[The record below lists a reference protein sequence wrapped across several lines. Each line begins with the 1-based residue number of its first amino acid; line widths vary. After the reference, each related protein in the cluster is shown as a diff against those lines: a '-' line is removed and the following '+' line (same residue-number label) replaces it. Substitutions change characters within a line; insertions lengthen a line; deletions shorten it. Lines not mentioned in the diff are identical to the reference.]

1 MKAFNKYFLLSLLFM
16 GTVSIIQAQSQTAPW
31 TEDFESHP
39 AAFVPTAIST
49 NGWSSPSPA
58 SVPEWNIDNFGG
70 TGSSNT
76 GPSGAFSGT
85 TFALVETS
93 GSGSHLAELISPVV
107 DVTALT
113 TPGLSFYYHMYGAD
127 MGTLSV
133 DAWDG
138 SAWVNVWSLSGQQQ
152 SSSNDPWALAIIDL
166 SNYVVNNTVQVRFTG
181 NDLSSGF
188 TGDMSID
195 DVTFSE
201 LVTCLPVTN
210 LAATN
215 TVGDTIQ
222 VSYTGSTSTPASSY
236 IIEYG
241 PGGFVPGT
249 GTVLSTTNTSESF
262 GGLGGCQT
270 WDFYVTPICTPGD
283 TGITTGPVSAS
294 YVGALTAPFLE
305 VFGGGSTPVC
315 WSQNQASTSN
325 QWKFTGTT
333 SYNTYNSSQAPSSVV
348 ADGSHFAWL
357 DFSYT
362 TANRI
367 LTMPEIDIS
376 GLPTAALSFWY
387 YSYASYN
394 ASSANNFLH
403 VEASDGAGNWNPV
416 TVIQQDAADWQ
427 FKLYDLASYAYGPNN
442 EFVQIRFRGEP
453 EVGGGTAFYN
463 DILLDNIKI
472 DELPTAACAPVM
484 APDTTDFEDGG
495 ALNACWEQ
503 ADTTLDNLD
512 WTVGTGPTGSNGTGP
527 SGASSGSY
535 YMYLESSPVASGD
548 SAILI
553 SPPINTANLA
563 DAPALYFNYHM
574 FGNDSMVL
582 RVEYEVFGSDSW
594 TTIWEQ
600 KGAVQSADTDP
611 YEEAY
616 VPIPNAIGSIMRL
629 RFTAVAGTNNGATPG
644 PGFAWQSDVA
654 IDDIRVQNVLA
665 NDVSITDIITPGNDC
680 GLGITP
686 VTIEVTNRGFNPQ
699 SNVPI
704 FVAVNGS
711 APVGATIPGPIP
723 GNGGTATVDVLVDMT
738 ALGHY
743 DVSSYTA
750 LSNDEVTTNDMMMA
764 TAYHQPHITTEYSEE
779 FEGADGYWYA
789 EGDWE
794 HGTPTGAVIDGAGA
808 GSEAFV
814 TSLSGNYSDA
824 TTSYLYSP
832 CFDLS
837 GMTTPILRFSI
848 NWDIEDDWDGAWI
861 EFSTGGANWTK
872 LGTNN
877 FSGQNW
883 YTDSITNNPLGWVW
897 NGTGANG
904 SQGWIDAIIDLSTYG
919 VTASQDTRFRFV
931 MSGDATVNNEGLGID
946 NFGIFDGCLDAV
958 LNETVMDESTAGSAD
973 GSIMLNPVAG
983 FGGYTFAW
991 SDGSTASSLSGLA
1004 PGTYDVTVTDAF
1016 GCTTTA
1022 SYTIGTSCPTDLG
1035 LSIVATPTFG
1045 DGTTDGSAQ
1054 VTATGGIAPYTYA
1067 WDNGIVDDNAFGL
1080 AAGDYTVVVTDAN
1093 GCTDTA
1099 MITIE
1104 TTYMISTDEI
1114 EGLTGLNIS
1123 PNPAKD
1129 YAQLNIAFDK
1139 SVDLTVRIAD
1149 VTGRVLETRNA
1160 GNTTAEEMRFDLS
1173 NLAEGVYF
1181 MQIIAD
1187 GQIATK
1193 RFVIVK

>member
-1 MKAFNKYFLLSLLFM
+1 MKALNKYFLIALLFL
-16 GTVSIIQAQSQTAPW
+16 GTVGMVQAQSQTAPW

-49 NGWSSPSPA
+49 NGWYSPSPP

-76 GPSGAFSGT
+76 GPAGAFSGT

-138 SAWVNVWSLSGQQQ
+138 STWVNVWSLSGQQQ
-152 SSSNDPWALAIIDL
+152 SSSNDPWALAIVDI
-166 SNYVVNNTVQVRFTG
+166 SSYIVNNTVQVRFTG

-210 LAATN
+210 LTAAN
-215 TVGDTIQ
+215 TVADTIQ
-222 VSYTGSTSTPASSY
+222 VSYAGSTSTPASSY

-241 PGGFVPGT
+241 PAGFALGT
-249 GTVLSTTNTSESF
+249 GTALSTTNTSESF

-333 SYNTYNSSQAPSSVV
+333 SYNTYNSSQAPNSVV

-362 TANRI
+362 TTNRI

-376 GLPTAALSFWY
+376 GLSTAALSFWY

-394 ASSANNFLH
+394 TASANNFLH
-403 VEASDGAGNWNPV
+403 VEASDGAGNWNLV
-416 TVIQQDAADWQ
+416 TVIQQDAVDWQ
-427 FKLYDLASYAYGPNN
+427 FKLYDLSTYAYGPNN

-453 EVGGGTAFYN
+453 EIGGGTAFYN
-463 DILLDNIKI
+463 DILIDNIKI
-472 DELPTAACAPVM
+472 DVFPTAACSPIM

-503 ADTTLDNLD
+503 SVDDNLD
-512 WTVGTGPTGSNGTGP
+512 WTINTGPTGSGGTGP
-527 SGASSGSY
+527 SGANSGSY
-535 YMYLESSPVASGD
+535 YAYLESSSPVATGD

-563 DAPALYFNYHM
+563 DAPAVYFSYHM
-574 FGNDSMVL
+574 FGNDSMIL
-582 RVEYEVFGSDSW
+582 RLEYEIFGSNSW
-594 TTIWEQ
+594 TTVWEQ
-600 KGAVQSADTDP
+600 TGAVQTAETDP

-616 VPIPNAIGSIMRL
+616 VPIPSAIGSLMRL

-644 PGFAWQSDVA
+644 VGFAWQSDMA

-665 NDVSITDIITPGNDC
+665 DDVAVTNIITPNNDC
-680 GLGITP
+680 GLGVTP
-686 VTIEVTNRGFNPQ
+686 VTIEVTNRGFNSQ
-699 SNVPI
+699 TNVPI

-711 APVGATIPGPIP
+711 NPVGAAIPGPIP

-743 DVSSYTA
+743 VVDAHTA
-750 LSNDEVTTNDMMMA
+750 LANDEVPSNDAMMA
-764 TAYHQPHITTEYSEE
+764 TAYHQPQVVGEYSEE

-794 HGTPTGAVIDGAGA
+794 HGTPAGSVITSAGA
-808 GSEAFV
+808 GSDAFV
-814 TSLSGNYSDA
+814 TSLTGNYSDA
-824 TTSYLYSP
+824 KTSYLYSP
-832 CFDLS
+832 CFNLS
-837 GMTTPILRFSI
+837 GMTNPFLRFSI
-848 NWDIEDDWDGAWI
+848 FWDVEDDWDGAWL
-861 EFSTGGANWTK
+861 EYSTGGAAWTK

-877 FSGQNW
+877 LSGQNW
-883 YTDSITNNPLGWVW
+883 YTDSISNNPYGWVW

-904 SQGWIDAIIDLSTYG
+904 SGGWVDAIIDLSTYG
-919 VTASQDTRFRFV
+919 VTATQDTRFRFV
-931 MSGDATVNNEGLGID
+931 MASDGSVNNEGLGID
-946 NFGIFDGCLDAV
+946 NFGIFDGCLDAI
-958 LNETVMDESTAGSAD
+958 LNETVVEESTPGTSD
-973 GSIMLNPVAG
+973 GSITLNPVGG

-991 SDGSTASSLSGLA
+991 SDGSTSNSISGLA
-1004 PGTYDVTVTDAF
+1004 PGTYDVTVTDQFNCA
-1016 GCTTTA
+1016 TIA
-1022 SYTIGTSCPTDLG
+1022 SYTIGTLCPADLG
-1035 LSIVATPTFG
+1035 LSTIANPTFG
-1045 DGTTDGSAQ
+1045 DGTSGGAATIS
-1054 VTATGGIAPYTYA
+1054 ATGGTAPYTFN
-1067 WDNGIVDDNAFGL
+1067 WDNGVTDDYAGGL

-1099 MITIE
+1099 VVTIE
-1104 TTYMISTDEI
+1104 TQYLLSTDNLD
-1114 EGLTGLNIS
+1114 GLTALNIA

-1129 YAQLNIAFDK
+1129 FAQLNIAFENA
-1139 SVDLTVRIAD
+1139 VELTVRIAD
-1149 VTGRVLETRNA
+1149 VTGRVLETRHA
-1160 GNTTAEEMRFDLS
+1160 GNTTAEEMRFDVS
-1173 NLAEGVYF
+1173 NLTEGVYF

-1187 GQIATK
+1187 GQTATK
-1193 RFVIVK
+1193 RFIVIK

>member
-1 MKAFNKYFLLSLLFM
+1 MKSLKTLFKVFMVLLLTSGSVSAQYVTVGTSTGVNTGTEQSPINIWYRSLHYQTVYTVAELQAAGFAPGAIIQEIGWDVVGSPLNPLPNYTIAM
-16 GTVSIIQAQSQTAPW
+16 GHTPNATSGTANYVPSANLTQVYNNASYAPIAGGFDMLVMSNPFVWNGTDNLVIDVCFDQVSNFDQSGTVSIFS
-31 TEDFESHP
+31 
-39 AAFVPTAIST
+39 ST
-49 NGWSSPSPA
+49 NGSTSIRSDLASQCGLLPSA
-58 SVPEWNIDNFGG
+58 SHAYKPVAQFLITNGAAPSCSMINNDLVASNI
-70 TGSSNT
+70 T
-76 GPSGAFSGT
+76 
-85 TFALVETS
+85 
-93 GSGSHLAELISPVV
+93 
-107 DVTALT
+107 DV
-113 TPGLSFYYHMYGAD
+113 
-127 MGTLSV
+127 
-133 DAWDG
+133 
-138 SAWVNVWSLSGQQQ
+138 SA
-152 SSSNDPWALAIIDL
+152 DL
-166 SNYVVNNTVQVRFTG
+166 SWTHPGT
-181 NDLSSGF
+181 
-188 TGDMSID
+188 
-195 DVTFSE
+195 
-201 LVTCLPVTN
+201 P
-210 LAATN
+210 
-215 TVGDTIQ
+215 
-222 VSYTGSTSTPASSY
+222 VSYM
-236 IIEYG
+236 IEYG
-241 PGGFVPGT
+241 PQGFTPGT
-249 GTVLSTTNTSESF
+249 GTMVSPNPTASPVTLSNLSAATDYSARVIAICGTAVGDTSFARAINFSTTCAATNIAPVTESF
-262 GGLGGCQT
+262 EGASVVCLSSSGGVLTSGGGWQNPG
-270 WDFYVTPICTPGD
+270 WVISNGNFYGPASPFEGSSFLLFNTEGAVAGSTD
-283 TGITTGPVSAS
+283 TLFMLPVDAS
-294 YVGALTAPFLE
+294 ALTSPFLDFAYYLE
-305 VFGGGSTPVC
+305 DNFGLAAFDMQIDSAGTWKSIFARST
-315 WSQNQASTSN
+315 NQGPE
-325 QWKFTGTT
+325 WKFASIDLTPYAGGNI
-333 SYNTYNSSQAPSSVV
+333 SIRIVGIQNGGYIGAP
-348 ADGSHFAWL
+348 AIDRL
-357 DFSYT
+357 
-362 TANRI
+362 RI
-367 LTMPEIDIS
+367 K
-376 GLPTAALSFWY
+376 
-387 YSYASYN
+387 
-394 ASSANNFLH
+394 
-403 VEASDGAGNWNPV
+403 EAPV
-416 TVIQQDAADWQ
+416 T
-427 FKLYDLASYAYGPNN
+427 
-442 EFVQIRFRGEP
+442 
-453 EVGGGTAFYN
+453 
-463 DILLDNIKI
+463 
-472 DELPTAACAPVM
+472 ACAAVM

-503 ADTTLDNLD
+503 ATLDNLD

-582 RVEYEVFGSDSW
+582 RVEYEIFGSDIW

-611 YEEAY
+611 YEEVY
-616 VPIPNAIGSIMRL
+616 LPIPSAASSIMRL

-644 PGFAWQSDVA
+644 VGFAWQSDIA

-665 NDVSITDIITPGNDC
+665 NDVAVTDIITPDNDC
-680 GLGITP
+680 GLGIQP
-686 VTIEVTNRGFNPQ
+686 VTIEVTNRGFNNQGNIP
-699 SNVPI
+699 V
-704 FVAVNGS
+704 FVAVNGG
-711 APVGATIPGPIP
+711 APVGATIVGPIP

-743 DVSSYTA
+743 DISANTI
-750 LSNDEVTTNDMMMA
+750 LPGDEVTTNDMMMA

-861 EFSTGGANWTK
+861 EYAVGGAGWTK

-897 NGTGANG
+897 NGTGTQG

-931 MSGDATVNNEGLGID
+931 MSGDETVNNEGLGID

-1022 SYTIGTSCPTDLG
+1022 SYTIGTSCPADLG

-1099 MITIE
+1099 MVTIE

>member
-1 MKAFNKYFLLSLLFM
+1 L
-16 GTVSIIQAQSQTAPW
+16 
-31 TEDFESHP
+31 
-39 AAFVPTAIST
+39 
-49 NGWSSPSPA
+49 SPA
-58 SVPEWNIDNFGG
+58 QDYTARVQAVCG
-70 TGSSNT
+70 T
-76 GPSGAFSGT
+76 A
-85 TFALVETS
+85 
-93 GSGSHLAELISPVV
+93 
-107 DVTALT
+107 
-113 TPGLSFYYHMYGAD
+113 
-127 MGTLSV
+127 
-133 DAWDG
+133 
-138 SAWVNVWSLSGQQQ
+138 
-152 SSSNDPWALAIIDL
+152 
-166 SNYVVNNTVQVRFTG
+166 
-181 NDLSSGF
+181 
-188 TGDMSID
+188 
-195 DVTFSE
+195 
-201 LVTCLPVTN
+201 
-210 LAATN
+210 
-215 TVGDTIQ
+215 VGDTSFAAA
-222 VSYTGSTSTPASSY
+222 VN
-236 IIEYG
+236 
-241 PGGFVPGT
+241 F
-249 GTVLSTTNTSESF
+249 TTLCATF
-262 GGLGGCQT
+262 
-270 WDFYVTPICTPGD
+270 
-283 TGITTGPVSAS
+283 
-294 YVGALTAPFLE
+294 TAPYTENFA
-305 VFGGGSTPVC
+305 GGATPNC
-315 WSQNQASTSN
+315 WSQSAVVGGPWLFSGNPGYDASGLQSHT
-325 QWKFTGTT
+325 
-333 SYNTYNSSQAPSSVV
+333 
-348 ADGSHFAWL
+348 ADGSHFAWV
-357 DFSYT
+357 DFSSPT
-362 TANRI
+362 DQQVVLEVNTVDVSA
-367 LTMPEIDIS
+367 
-376 GLPTAALSFWY
+376 LPSAALSFWH
-387 YSYASYN
+387 YSYFTN
-394 ASSANNFLH
+394 TSSSNNFLY
-403 VEASDGAGNWNPV
+403 VQAQDAGGNWD
-416 TVIQQDAADWQ
+416 TLATIQQNDPDWQ
-427 FKLYDLASYAYGPNN
+427 FKLYDLGNYINN
-442 EFVQIRFRGEP
+442 GLVKVRFMADYEGT
-453 EVGGGTAFYN
+453 GTAFYN
-463 DILLDNIKI
+463 DLAIDDVKI
-472 DELPTAACAPVM
+472 DAMPTAACAPVM
-484 APDTTDFEDGG
+484 APDTTNFEDGG

-680 GLGITP
+680 GLGVTP

-1022 SYTIGTSCPTDLG
+1022 SYTIGTSCPADLG
-1035 LSIVATPTFG
+1035 LSTSANPTIG
-1045 DGTTDGSAQ
+1045 DGTTDGSAN
-1054 VTATGGIAPYTYA
+1054 VVATGGTAPYTYA
-1067 WDNGIVDDNAFGL
+1067 WDNGSTTDQNFNLG
-1080 AAGDYTVVVTDAN
+1080 AGDYTVVVTDAN

-1099 MITIE
+1099 MVTIE
-1104 TTYMISTDEI
+1104 TAYLNSTDNI
-1114 EGLTGLNIS
+1114 EGLIGLNIS